1 MPELEE
7 LQAADDN
14 QRRIS
19 VQGMV
24 DRIEGQSHGQPVAK
38 RPAVPHGHTPDKD
51 VADLEEASKV
61 MAEGIM
67 VYVKAVVSHITQ
79 STNQRNFQH
88 KEPKQGVGSSGA
100 CETHRSIPTPPIL
113 EEKYTSPHRREETV
127 FQRGPANVRGNE
139 NGNTRAHLHQLY
151 NVTNPVNQ
159 PDLCEE
165 GMSFPVES
173 TDINAD
179 NGAYEARGARFYNHP
194 LQNRNTGIIN
204 LDLVRETV
212 QELYGPALRLIGRP
226 EFHKSYPEMIDHNNP
241 YPRGY
246 KIPDFSLFIG
256 EDGQSAVE
264 HVARFTI
271 KCGTLANLENFSRL
285 KIRIKKM
292 KNRCKVFLPEGEF
305 VKMAQK
311 GLDFELR
318 KKLQGMEFRDFFE
331 LCSKVTEYEELL
343 KEESYKKKT
352 TLGSYYQD
360 IEEVALAETISPAHR
375 VPFKEEIKKREYCEY
390 HDPYNYTTKSCFA
403 LKDILREI
411 INRGVLKSPEKQN
424 SMVVDKDPFPPVA
437 AINMN
442 MTDLKEFLNTKQ
454 ERRVMN
460 KKMVRAYWIPK
471 GQMFEAHKK
480 YGGSTTKHV
489 SWGSRGNVGGS
500 TANWPRNQHFP
511 NKMRESHHSNYMN
524 RQTQREIQKEKN
536 YRPRLLP
543 TNTHKERDCLKKYE
557 PNGKARGASVAEHH
571 NRPRFVLPPSNEI
584 DDMWKVARHKKFP
597 KALTRTQKRRVL
609 REKAAAKR
617 ELEGTIISKSKCC
630 RKATEDKNGKDSED
644 SSSEEDTQRSRTID
658 FYVGK
663 FHISVDCN
671 TCVVILPEKFKLC
684 SEHLQRTESHGSE
697 KQEKKKIENVEDSS
711 GVIIKGEHASKPKQV
726 IIEKPTPEMT
736 KHIRPLYI
744 KAHLNGKPVSR
755 VLIDNG
761 SAINVLPLRML
772 RNLGKSEEDLKVSVS
787 AFTGESTK
795 TIGVLPAN
803 VTVGSLSS
811 LCAFFVVNS
820 FANFQAL
827 LGRDWIHANQCIPSS
842 MHQPLLFWKGD
853 EVEIVEAGTQPFQAN
868 TSTVEARYYSGD
880 FGPIKV
886 RNANAKDVKTIY
898 MESSTPSPILD
909 KILKPTVI
917 VPYRLVIQ
925 PMTEEIDD

>member
-1 MPELEE
+1 MPLKRREQTDKNKEVDNMPELEE
-7 LQAADDN
+7 FQAADDN

-79 STNQRNFQH
+79 YTNQRNFQH

-100 CETHRSIPTPPIL
+100 GETHRSIPTPPIL
-113 EEKYTSPHRREETV
+113 EERHTSPHRREETV
-127 FQRGPANVRGNE
+127 FQRSPANVRGNE
-139 NGNTRAHLHQLY
+139 NGNTRPHLHQLY

-165 GMSFPVES
+165 GMGFPVES

-194 LQNRNTGIIN
+194 HQNMNPGIID

-226 EFHKSYPEMIDHNNP
+226 EFHKPYPEMIDHNNP

-246 KIPDFSLFIG
+246 KIPDFSLFTG

-318 KKLQGMEFRDFFE
+318 KKFQGMD
-331 LCSKVTEYEELL
+331 
-343 KEESYKKKT
+343 
-352 TLGSYYQD
+352 
-360 IEEVALAETISPAHR
+360 
-375 VPFKEEIKKREYCEY
+375 FKEEIKKREYCEY

-403 LKDILREI
+403 LKDILQEI

-442 MTDLKEFLNTKQ
+442 TTDLREFLNTKQ

-460 KKMVRAYWIPK
+460 KKRVRAYWIPK
-471 GQMFEAHKK
+471 GQMFETHKK

-489 SWGSRGNVGGS
+489 SRGSRVNIGGS

-511 NKMRESHHSNYMN
+511 KEMRETHHSDDMN
-524 RQTQREIQKEKN
+524 RRMQRKIQKKES
-536 YRPRLLP
+536 YCPRLPPKNSYGEL
-543 TNTHKERDCLKKYE
+543 NQLKKHKPIE
-557 PNGKARGASVAEHH
+557 MSRGAKLAEQH
-571 NRPRFVLPPSNEI
+571 NKHRFVLPSSNEI
-584 DDMWKVARHKKFP
+584 YDTWKLVRQNKVP

-609 REKAAAKR
+609 REKAVAKL
-617 ELEGTIISKSKCC
+617 ELARTMISKSKF
-630 RKATEDKNGKDSED
+630 RRGATEDKDGKDSED
-644 SSSEEDTQRSRTID
+644 SSSEGDAHRNRTID
-658 FYVGK
+658 FHVGK
-663 FHISVDCN
+663 FRISVDCN
-671 TCVVILPEKFKLC
+671 TGVVILPEKFKQC
-684 SEHLQRTESHGSE
+684 NDDKSKVVNHGSE
-697 KQEKKKIENVEDSS
+697 KQDKRE
-711 GVIIKGEHASKPKQV
+711 IK
-726 IIEKPTPEMT
+726 
-736 KHIRPLYI
+736 
-744 KAHLNGKPVSR
+744 
-755 VLIDNG
+755 
-761 SAINVLPLRML
+761 
-772 RNLGKSEEDLKVSVS
+772 NLK
-787 AFTGESTK
+787 
-795 TIGVLPAN
+795 
-803 VTVGSLSS
+803 GSL
-811 LCAFFVVNS
+811 
-820 FANFQAL
+820 
-827 LGRDWIHANQCIPSS
+827 
-842 MHQPLLFWKGD
+842 
-853 EVEIVEAGTQPFQAN
+853 
-868 TSTVEARYYSGD
+868 
-880 FGPIKV
+880 
-886 RNANAKDVKTIY
+886 
-898 MESSTPSPILD
+898 
-909 KILKPTVI
+909 
-917 VPYRLVIQ
+917 
-925 PMTEEIDD
+925 